1 MIFTT
6 HRKRYALVSLIL
18 CVLLALS
25 PGIPAFADYGGE
37 VSPSSVLL
45 MDPDSGEVLFEKDAD
60 SRVWPASTTKI
71 LTALVVLD
79 QTPDLNTVVNVD
91 GAALTGIYEGDDS
104 TLVPMLKAGEQI
116 TVEQLLY
123 GLMLVSGNDCASA
136 LAYHVAGGKDAFA
149 SLMNEKAAAL
159 GMTSSHFVNPHGVQD
174 ENHYTTP
181 RDMAKLA
188 AAAMQTPAF
197 MTIVSTAH
205 YMLPATN
212 MAGARQL
219 DTSNRFL
226 FEKEDMPGT
235 ACSWVTGIKTGYTP
249 TAGGCLVTSAERNG
263 KRLLCLVYGDPS
275 EEQRDRWF
283 LTKDLLAY
291 GFGAVSSGMDAYNA
305 NIALS
310 DAQTVPAMTVTE
322 ENAPSRARPILLTV
336 LGVLLLLAPLALA
349 LLTLLRLKNARD
361 HYKRHFN
368 GKRAIRAAG
377 PTLILAVVFLIPALL
392 CLRGAGKGRR
402 ALAEYR
408 DTVAAQEAA
417 RAAAEAELAAR
428 PSFRPEAAPSAL
440 PSNWGVRWEILNG
453 SGLIPSYLRDAGIS
467 FDGGDYYA
475 LPGVASFR
483 GGNYRD
489 GGSYGTIP
497 TNAQGLSTKWTSG
510 TGSLAGSMSDAWTGS
525 GWTGQPLIVQWD
537 AATRS
542 VMNLYADKKAK
553 EGLTEVIYATLDGH
567 VYFLDLDDGSYTRD
581 PLNLGMPF
589 KGAGALDPRGY
600 PLFYVGSGD
609 ALSDGTRPRMFIV
622 SLIDGSVLYEDGYA
636 DRDANRVDNDS
647 WCAFDSSPLVD
658 AESDTL
664 IWPGENGILYT
675 MRLNTAYDPNAGTI
689 SIAPEEPVRTRYD
702 TDRSNDK
709 SFWYGYE
716 ASAVIVDRCLY
727 ISENGGMFF
736 CVDLDSME
744 LLWAQDTRDDSNST
758 PVYEPDGPG
767 HGYIYTAPSLHW
779 TADQDMRGPIMIYKL
794 DAVTGEVVWSRTY
807 DVWTVSGVSGG
818 VQSSPVLG
826 RKGSSIEGLVIYGI
840 SRTPDIG
847 SGLLVALDSATGSE
861 VWTLPMSYYAWS
873 SPLALYD
880 DNGGARILLC
890 DSEGTAH
897 LVDGATGQI
906 LSTTGL
912 GSLIEASPAAFGD
925 TAVVGSRGQ
934 SIIALRV
941 S

>member
-1 MIFTT
+1 M
-6 HRKRYALVSLIL
+6 
-18 CVLLALS
+18 
-25 PGIPAFADYGGE
+25 
-37 VSPSSVLL
+37 
-45 MDPDSGEVLFEKDAD
+45 
-60 SRVWPASTTKI
+60 
-71 LTALVVLD
+71 
-79 QTPDLNTVVNVD
+79 NVD
-91 GAALTGIYEGDDS
+91 GAALGGIYEGDDS
-104 TLVPMLKAGEQI
+104 TLVPMLKAGEQL

-136 LAYHVAGGKDAFA
+136 LAYHVAGGKEAFA

-159 GMTSSHFVNPHGVQD
+159 GMTSSHFMNPHGVQD

-188 AAAMQTPAF
+188 KAAMDTPAF
-197 MTIVSTAH
+197 MAIVSTAH
-205 YMLPATN
+205 YTIPATN
-212 MAGARQL
+212 LSGARTL

-235 ACSWVTGIKTGYTP
+235 ACAWVTGIKTGYTP
-249 TAGGCLVTSAERNG
+249 TAGGCLVTSAERGG
-263 KRLLCLVYGDPS
+263 KRLLCLVYGDAS

-283 LTKDLLAY
+283 LTKALLAY

-310 DAQTVPAMTVTE
+310 DQQAVPTLTVTE
-322 ENAPSRARPILLTV
+322 ENAPSHARPILLTV
-336 LGVLLLLAPLALA
+336 LGVLLLIIALA
-349 LLTLLRLKNARD
+349 LVVLTMLRVQNARK
-361 HYKRHFN
+361 HFKQRFTRKRMF
-368 GKRAIRAAG
+368 RAGG
-377 PTLILAVVFLIPALL
+377 PTLILAVVFLVPALL

-402 ALAEYR
+402 ALEEYSAFL
-408 DTVAAQEAA
+408 TAQEAA
-417 RAAAEAELAAR
+417 RAEAEAQLAAR
-428 PSFRPEAAPSAL
+428 SAFRPTAAASAL
-440 PSNWGVRWEILNG
+440 PSNWGVYWEVLDGNG
-453 SGLIPSYLRDAGIS
+453 VLPSYARPHGIRL
-467 FDGGDYYA
+467 DGDDYFA

-483 GGNYRD
+483 GGNLRD

-497 TNAQGLSTKWTSG
+497 MSAQGLSTKWSSG

-542 VMNLYADKKAK
+542 AMNLYADKKAK
-553 EGLTEVIYATLDGH
+553 DGLIEVIYATLDGH

-581 PLNLGMPF
+581 TLDLGMPF

-600 PLFYVGSGD
+600 PLLYVGSGD
-609 ALSDGTRPRMFIV
+609 ALADGKRPRMFIV
-622 SLIDGSVLYEDGYA
+622 SLIDGSVLYEGGYDDA
-636 DRDANRVDNDS
+636 DSYRVDNDR

-658 AESDTL
+658 AGSDTL

-689 SIAPEEPVRTRYD
+689 SISPDEPIRTRYD
-702 TDRSNDK
+702 TDRSNEKDY
-709 SFWYGYE
+709 WYGFE

-727 ISENGGMFF
+727 ISENGGLFF

-758 PVYEPDGPG
+758 PVYEPDGDG
-767 HGYIYTAPSLHW
+767 HGYLYTAPSLHW
-779 TADQDMRGPIMIYKL
+779 TADKDMRGPILIYKL
-794 DAVTGEVVWSRTY
+794 DAITGEIVWSRTY

-840 SRTPDIG
+840 SRTPDID
-847 SGLLVALDSATGSE
+847 SGLLVALDTATGSE
-861 VWTLPMSYYAWS
+861 VWTLPMSHYAWS

-890 DSEGTAH
+890 DSEGTAN
-897 LVDGATGQI
+897 LIDGATGQV

-925 TAVVGSRGQ
+925 TAVVGTRGQ
-934 SIIALRV
+934 SIVALRV